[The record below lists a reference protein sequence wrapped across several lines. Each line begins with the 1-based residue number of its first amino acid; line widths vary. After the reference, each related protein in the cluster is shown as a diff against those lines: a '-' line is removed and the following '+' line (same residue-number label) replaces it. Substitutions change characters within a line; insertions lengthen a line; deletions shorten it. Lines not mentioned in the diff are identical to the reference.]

1 VDEMKDKTLSNM
13 KENVLEMMIESN
25 DIAVEL
31 SDRAKNEFDEMLV
44 NRLNAVVNQLELL
57 WKELKDETKI

>member
-1 VDEMKDKTLSNM
+1 MKDKTLSNM

-44 NRLNAVVNQLELL
+44 NRLNVVVNQLELL
-57 WKELKDETKI
+57 WKELKDENKI

>member
-1 VDEMKDKTLSNM
+1 MKEKTLSNM

-25 DIAVEL
+25 DLAVEL
-31 SDRAKNEFDEMLV
+31 SDRAKSEFDEMLV
-44 NRLNAVVNQLELL
+44 NRLNVVVNQLELL

>member
-1 VDEMKDKTLSNM
+1 MKDKTLSNM

>member
-1 VDEMKDKTLSNM
+1 MKEKTLSNM
-13 KENVLEMMIESN
+13 KENILEMMIESN

-44 NRLNAVVNQLELL
+44 NRLNVVVNQLELL

>member
-1 VDEMKDKTLSNM
+1 MKDKTLSNM

-44 NRLNAVVNQLELL
+44 NRLNAIVNQLELL

>member
-1 VDEMKDKTLSNM
+1 MKEKTLSNM

-44 NRLNAVVNQLELL
+44 NRLNVVVNQLELL

>member
-1 VDEMKDKTLSNM
+1 MKEKTLSNM
-13 KENVLEMMIESN
+13 KENVLEIMIESN

-44 NRLNAVVNQLELL
+44 NRLNVVVNQLELL

>member
-1 VDEMKDKTLSNM
+1 MKDKTLSNM

-44 NRLNAVVNQLELL
+44 NRLNVVVNQLELL

>member
-1 VDEMKDKTLSNM
+1 MKEKTLGNM

-44 NRLNAVVNQLELL
+44 NRLNVVVNQLELL

>member
-1 VDEMKDKTLSNM
+1 MKEKTLSNM

-44 NRLNAVVNQLELL
+44 DRLNVVVNQLELL

>member
-1 VDEMKDKTLSNM
+1 MKDKTLSNM

-25 DIAVEL
+25 NIAVEL

>member
-1 VDEMKDKTLSNM
+1 MKEKTLSNM
-13 KENVLEMMIESN
+13 KENVLEIMIESN

-44 NRLNAVVNQLELL
+44 DRLNVVVNQLELL

>member
-1 VDEMKDKTLSNM
+1 MKEKTLSNM

>member
-1 VDEMKDKTLSNM
+1 MKEKTLSNM
-13 KENVLEMMIESN
+13 KENVLEMIIESN

-44 NRLNAVVNQLELL
+44 NRLNVVVNQLELL

>member
-44 NRLNAVVNQLELL
+44 DRLNVVVNQLELL

>member
-1 VDEMKDKTLSNM
+1 
-13 KENVLEMMIESN
+13 
-25 DIAVEL
+25 
-31 SDRAKNEFDEMLV
+31 MLV